1 MPIID
6 PKTDLRSLSYK
17 EFGTIGDP
25 LVVKDIPGV
34 NQDGPSKGVLK
45 QVTARTDD
53 ALRMTR
59 LLLLQGGKRNPA
71 GNKFTANLALLN
83 QQENLNKI
91 QKGNVDKV
99 FGEDGF
105 LRNDVLGGVVD
116 TGKTVAS
123 ILAQVPVAGT
133 GTHFVNGGKVGNE
146 YLKGGGN
153 AIGTIL
159 RGLVGADGLQG
170 HERVLSGQP
179 VNINRSKVDNS
190 TTSLFNRYKNKTS
203 NLGETKEVNPG
214 ELSKDPNL
222 RQPFR
227 LAIEN
232 QAAADAFKTRLI
244 KHGDPGGS
252 TSEKVD
258 EINYSDILDEKKLL
272 EQTDDDLRDLDTIPF
287 YFQVYNPDE
296 GGTAQY
302 IFFRAYLTSLSDNFQ
317 GQWNSTRY
325 IGRAEEL
332 YNYNGFSRS
341 IGFGFNLAAQTRQEL
356 IPLYNKLNTLVGTT
370 APSYNVNQSFMRGV
384 FTKVTIGDYLKE
396 TPGFFTNIDITWN
409 TNYPWEIG
417 LDENYQSIET
427 IKVPHLLDINVQ
439 FQPVHDFNPEF
450 KKTFIAGSKSGIDNN
465 VGSLSFTSPLENN
478 VQQAERKNSER
489 KTKLGKFIQKT
500 ADKIKN
506 TLDIDDI
513 ENEKVKT
520 VNLNSDYTIIDDL
533 PTNRPNS

>member
-25 LVVKDIPGV
+25 LVVKDIPAV

-53 ALRMTR
+53 ATRMTR
-59 LLLLQGGKRNPA
+59 LLVLQGGKRNPA

-83 QQENLNKI
+83 QQQNLNKI
-91 QKGNVDKV
+91 QKGDVDKV
-99 FGEDGF
+99 FGKGEF
-105 LRNDVLGGVVD
+105 LRNDVLSGVVD

-133 GTHFVNGGKVGNE
+133 GIHFVNGGKVGKE

-179 VNINRSKVDNS
+179 VNINRSAVDDS
-190 TTSLFNRYKNKTS
+190 TSSLFNRYKDKTKTV
-203 NLGETKEVNPG
+203 GETKEVNQG

-227 LAIEN
+227 LVVEN
-232 QAAADAFKTRLI
+232 QAAAAAFKTRLT

-258 EINYSDILDEKKLL
+258 QINYSDILDEKKLL
-272 EQTDDDLRDLDTIPF
+272 EQTDDLRNLDTIPF

-296 GGTAQY
+296 GGVAQY
-302 IFFRAYLTSLSDNFQ
+302 IFFRAYLTSFSDNFQ
-317 GQWNSTRY
+317 GQWNGTRY

-332 YNYNGFSRS
+332 YNYNGFSRGIS
-341 IGFGFNLAAQTRQEL
+341 FGFNLAAQTRQEL
-356 IPLYNKLNTLVGTT
+356 LPLYNKLNLLAGTT

-396 TPGFFTNIDITWN
+396 TPGFFTSIDITWN

-439 FQPVHDFNPEF
+439 FQPVHDFNPEINQ
-450 KKTFIAGSKSGIDNN
+450 TFIAGSTSGVNRDE
-465 VGSLSFTSPLENN
+465 GSLSFRSPLENN
-478 VQQAERKNSER
+478 VQQEERKNSER
-489 KTKLGKFIQKT
+489 KTKFGKFIQKT
-500 ADKIKN
+500 ADKVKS
-506 TLDIDDI
+506 TLEIDDM

-520 VNLNSDYTIIDDL
+520 VNLNSEYTIIDDL
-533 PTNRPNS
+533 PTNRLNS